1 MGQVP
6 RWEMGRRAGRMN
18 VEVRA
23 APSLRSKDGQLGW
36 GRAVFSSWGRGVLP
50 SERTQQVR
58 VGVRQAEDQ
67 VGEP

>member
-1 MGQVP
+1 
-6 RWEMGRRAGRMN
+6 MN

-67 VGEP
+67 AGEP